1 MSKALIPLGL
11 IGVAGVMGSLAGG
24 EGNRGR
30 RAADLHDLTKREL
43 RARLNKLAEKRHD
56 LGKRLPIEKMSGHV
70 MPLWINDDDGFR
82 FKSTDLS
89 KRDYTRMS
97 ANYYK
102 LWQEEGAV
110 EFILRDGEM
119 EEDPEEYHQAMMRS
133 ARGQRAEKR
142 PSGKAV
148 RKIKRGKTTY
158 SLYKNGELW
167 TGGRHAYM
175 AGYVM
180 DPENIDYAIDVHEEE
195 MRHLHQEAMREFGL
209 LAKGRSDRGR
219 RAEKKPAIW
228 GYINWTEG
236 RQRPIRY
243 SMPVYS
249 AKQAYRTE
257 AEFADWHPSKKRVSI
272 SRKKPR
278 NARPVPQ
285 HDQD

>member
-11 IGVAGVMGSLAGG
+11 IGVAGVMGSLASGQ
-24 EGNRGR
+24 GNRGR
-30 RAADLHDLTKREL
+30 RAADLHNLTKREL

-133 ARGQRAEKR
+133 ARG
-142 PSGKAV
+142 
-148 RKIKRGKTTY
+148 
-158 SLYKNGELW
+158 
-167 TGGRHAYM
+167 
-175 AGYVM
+175 
-180 DPENIDYAIDVHEEE
+180 
-195 MRHLHQEAMREFGL
+195 
-209 LAKGRSDRGR
+209 R

-249 AKQAYRTE
+249 AKQADRTKD
-257 AEFADWHPSKKRVSI
+257 EFANWHPSKKRVSI
-272 SRKKPR
+272 SSKKPR